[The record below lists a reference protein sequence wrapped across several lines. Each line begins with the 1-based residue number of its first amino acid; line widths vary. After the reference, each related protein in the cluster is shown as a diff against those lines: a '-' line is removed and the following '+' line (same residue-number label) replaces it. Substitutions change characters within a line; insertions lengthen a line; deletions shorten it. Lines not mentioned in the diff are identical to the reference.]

1 MGDSEAYKLEKY
13 LAEKA
18 KQAEEQEPEPLSA
31 YDACVLKESAKIHEL
46 IAEAQRKGKTFQ
58 MISSSFIAKL
68 LLHWIPIIYLYWPK
82 ARVQQPND
90 MSSSYYLH
98 ARI

>member
-18 KQAEEQEPEPLSA
+18 KQAQEQEPEPLSA

-46 IAEAQRKGKTFQ
+46 IAEARREVRER
-58 MISSSFIAKL
+58 SEAE
-68 LLHWIPIIYLYWPK
+68 
-82 ARVQQPND
+82 
-90 MSSSYYLH
+90 
-98 ARI
+98 